1 VRATPGVASESVSGS
16 ATRWADAAG
25 RRLAE
30 AGYRRG
36 GARRAVVELLAGQRC
51 ALSALEIEELLRD
64 SGRQAGRA
72 SIYRVLEELEELGLV
87 ARLDLGTGTARYEAV
102 DPAGDRHHHHLL
114 CDECGDL
121 VPFSDAELER
131 VIGRV
136 SRRLPHHVRGHD
148 VTLHG
153 SCSSCSAG

>member
-1 VRATPGVASESVSGS
+1 VSRSASAS
-16 ATRWADAAG
+16 RWAEAAG
-25 RRLAE
+25 DRLSE

-36 GARRAVVELLAGQRC
+36 GARKAVVELLSQQDC
-51 ALSALEIEELLRD
+51 ALTALEIEDRLRG
-64 SGRQAGRA
+64 SGRQVGRA

-87 ARLDLGTGTARYEAV
+87 TRLDLGTGTARFEVA
-102 DPAGDRHHHHLL
+102 DPGGDRHHHHLL
-114 CDECGDL
+114 CDDCGDL

-136 SRRLPHHVRGHD
+136 SRRLPYPVSGHD

-153 SCSSCSAG
+153 SCASCSSR

>member
-1 VRATPGVASESVSGS
+1 VSRSASR
-16 ATRWADAAG
+16 TRWADAAG
-25 RRLAE
+25 DRLAE

-36 GARRAVVELLAGQRC
+36 GARQAVIELLSRQEC
-51 ALSALEIEELLRD
+51 ALAALEIEDQLRD
-64 SGRQAGRA
+64 AGRQVGRA

-87 ARLDLGTGTARYEAV
+87 TRLDLGTGTARFEAV
-102 DPAGDRHHHHLL
+102 DPRGDRHHHHLL
-114 CDECGDL
+114 CDDCGDL

-136 SRRLPHHVRGHD
+136 SRRLPYAVSGHD

-153 SCSSCSAG
+153 CCASCSRN

>member
-1 VRATPGVASESVSGS
+1 VSGS
-16 ATRWADAAG
+16 PLTARWADDATD
-25 RRLAE
+25 RLAA

-36 GARRAVVELLAGQRC
+36 GARQAVVELLARQEC
-51 ALSALEIEELLRD
+51 ALSALEIEDELRE
-64 SGRQAGRA
+64 SGRQVGRA
-72 SIYRVLEELEELGLV
+72 SIYRVLEELEELNLV
-87 ARLDLGTGTARYEAV
+87 TRLDLGTGTARFEAA

-121 VPFSDAELER
+121 VPFSDRELER

-136 SRRLPHHVRGHD
+136 SRRLPHAVSGHD

-153 SCSSCSAG
+153 HCESCSGG

>member
-1 VRATPGVASESVSGS
+1 VSRS
-16 ATRWADAAG
+16 ATRWADAASD
-25 RRLAE
+25 RLAE

-36 GARRAVVELLAGQRC
+36 GARRAVVDLLARQEC
-51 ALSALEIEELLRD
+51 ALSALEIEGRLRE
-64 SGRQAGRA
+64 SGRQVGRA

-87 ARLDLGTGTARYEAV
+87 TRLDLGTGTARFEAV

-114 CDECGDL
+114 CDDCGDL

-131 VIGRV
+131 VIGRL
-136 SRRLPHHVRGHD
+136 SRRLPYPVSGHD

-153 SCSSCSAG
+153 SCASCRRG

>member
-1 VRATPGVASESVSGS
+1 VSRS
-16 ATRWADAAG
+16 PSTTRWAEAAG
-25 RRLAE
+25 DRLSE

-36 GARRAVVELLAGQRC
+36 GARKAVIELLSRQEC
-51 ALSALEIEELLRD
+51 ALSALEIEDLLRD
-64 SGRQAGRA
+64 SGRQVGRA

-87 ARLDLGTGTARYEAV
+87 ARLDLGTGTARFEAV
-102 DPAGDRHHHHLL
+102 DPGGDRHHHHLL
-114 CDECGDL
+114 CDDCGDL

-136 SRRLPHHVRGHD
+136 SQRLPYAVSGHD

-153 SCSSCSAG
+153 SCESCSSG

>member
-1 VRATPGVASESVSGS
+1 VSRSAST
-16 ATRWADAAG
+16 TRWADAAG
-25 RRLAE
+25 DRLAE

-36 GARRAVVELLAGQRC
+36 GARKAVIDLLSGQEC
-51 ALSALEIEELLRD
+51 ALSALEIEDLLRE
-64 SGRQAGRA
+64 SGRQVGRA

-87 ARLDLGTGTARYEAV
+87 ARLDLGTGTARFEAV
-102 DPAGDRHHHHLL
+102 DPGGVHHHHHLL
-114 CDECGDL
+114 CDDCGDL

-136 SRRLPHHVRGHD
+136 SQRLPYAVSGHD

-153 SCSSCSAG
+153 SCASCSGD

>member
-1 VRATPGVASESVSGS
+1 VSRS
-16 ATRWADAAG
+16 SSTTRWAAAAG
-25 RRLAE
+25 DRLAE

-36 GARRAVVELLAGQRC
+36 GARKAVIELLSRQEC
-51 ALSALEIEELLRD
+51 ARSALEIEDLLRE
-64 SGRQAGRA
+64 SGRQVGRA

-87 ARLDLGTGTARYEAV
+87 ARLDLGTGTARFEAV
-102 DPAGDRHHHHLL
+102 DPRGERHHHHLL
-114 CDECGDL
+114 CDDCGDL

-136 SRRLPHHVRGHD
+136 SQRLPYAVSGHD

-153 SCSSCSAG
+153 SCASCSGD

>member
-1 VRATPGVASESVSGS
+1 VSRSAST
-16 ATRWADAAG
+16 TRWADAAG
-25 RRLAE
+25 DRLAE

-36 GARRAVVELLAGQRC
+36 GARKAVIELLSGQEC
-51 ALSALEIEELLRD
+51 ALSALEIEDLLRE
-64 SGRQAGRA
+64 SGRQVGRA

-87 ARLDLGTGTARYEAV
+87 ARLDLGTGTARFEAV
-102 DPAGDRHHHHLL
+102 DPRGDRHHHHLL
-114 CDECGDL
+114 CDDCGDL

-136 SRRLPHHVRGHD
+136 SQRLPYAVSGHD

-153 SCSSCSAG
+153 SCASCSSD

>member
-1 VRATPGVASESVSGS
+1 MDRMVA
-16 ATRWADAAG
+16 
-25 RRLAE
+25 

-36 GARRAVVELLAGQRC
+36 GARRTVIELLARQEC
-51 ALSALEIEELLRD
+51 ALSVVEIEDLLR
-64 SGRQAGRA
+64 SAGRQAGRA

-87 ARLDLGTGTARYEAV
+87 TRLDLGTGTARFEAA

-114 CDECGDL
+114 CDDCGDL

-136 SRRLPHHVRGHD
+136 SRRLPYAVSGHD

-153 SCSSCSAG
+153 SCDTCRNN